1 MFYIFEMS
9 KMFVIFNG
17 KYEFVPV
24 FFLHSFLVEKC
35 QFAAK
40 RRKNFTLFF
49 TLFAEKREN
58 RVLHFFLH
66 LFRREAAKIFMFYT
80 RFYTLFIG
88 KLVKIMVYTLF
99 FNTFSPRSGEKF
111 YTTFFTLYLL
121 EKRNSPIFFH
131 SFFCGKIFF
140 YTPKK
145 ILKKNTDWRPFGG
158 VLRL

>member
-1 MFYIFEMS
+1 M
-9 KMFVIFNG
+9 
-17 KYEFVPV
+17 

-40 RRKNFTLFF
+40 RRIFFTLFF
-49 TLFAEKREN
+49 TLFTEKREN

-99 FNTFSPRSGEKF
+99 FTLLFLHFICLKNEIPRFFS
-111 YTTFFTLYLL
+111 TFFLW
-121 EKRNSPIFFH
+121 KNIFLH
-131 SFFCGKIFF
+131 SE
-140 YTPKK
+140 K
-145 ILKKNTDWRPFGG
+145 ILKKNTVQG
-158 VLRL
+158 